1 MQTKCIWYV
10 EKKNPKWIERVNF
23 EMYSSCMQRVLA
35 PHKIL
40 FLYGASIP
48 ASVISWQPARTKV
61 LLPPPEHLAFWKA
74 GGPFTGTKIMW
85 NMLGGRRQA
94 KAADLRGCKGGGQP
108 GLAAREATR
117 NQVQNLNLQWIQCK
131 ALQHIAAMS
140 IHPSQKWWCLWKGQ
154 SHRENTK
161 GCCDEWKS
169 WAASWDLQRF
179 GSRNSFFFFSKPLPY
194 VPREIQNKLCKRSLP
209 ALVDPQG
216 PEQVLT
222 LPWFTAIRWQE
233 PSSPMCLPLTGNTT
247 DDRNHAF
254 MFLLIK

>member
-85 NMLGGRRQA
+85 NMLGERRQA

-117 NQVQNLNLQWIQCK
+117 NQVQHLNLQWIQCK

-179 GSRNSFFFFSKPLPY
+179 GSRNSFFFFFKAFA
-194 VPREIQNKLCKRSLP
+194 LC
-209 ALVDPQG
+209 PQG
-216 PEQVLT
+216 NSEQAL
-222 LPWFTAIRWQE
+222 QEE
-233 PSSPMCLPLTGNTT
+233 PSSTRWPTGTRAGPDLALIYSN
-247 DDRNHAF
+247 
-254 MFLLIK
+254 LLAWTQQPHVPSSDW

>member
-179 GSRNSFFFFSKPLPY
+179 GSRNSFFFFFQS
-194 VPREIQNKLCKRSLP
+194 LCLMSPGKFRTSFARGAFQHALTHRDLSRSWPCPDLQQFAGKNP
-209 ALVDPQG
+209 AAPC
-216 PEQVLT
+216 
-222 LPWFTAIRWQE
+222 A
-233 PSSPMCLPLTGNTT
+233 
-247 DDRNHAF
+247 
-254 MFLLIK
+254 FLLLVTQQMTEIMLLCFYW